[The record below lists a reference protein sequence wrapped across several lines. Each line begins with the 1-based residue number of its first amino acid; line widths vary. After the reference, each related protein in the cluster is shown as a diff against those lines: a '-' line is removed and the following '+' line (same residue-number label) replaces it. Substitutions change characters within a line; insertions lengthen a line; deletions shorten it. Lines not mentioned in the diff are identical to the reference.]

1 LKNLGS
7 KFFVLVL
14 ARMYFPLECPAIWA
28 DRKAYITKLGNPALR
43 TDLVD
48 IFDYSEPQ
56 SVGSVSDQQACHE
69 KMGCVVTKM
78 KTETLKPFLP
88 EIDEAKRNPS
98 GWVYRIAGHF
108 WPSASSVQH
117 EAILSRYSSF
127 VRQINPMRKSSGR
140 IGEVVRA
147 WVLAPMK
154 PPTPIDTPI
163 QFAEPI
169 LDDLVAMALEQAAEE
184 NDIRNQM
191 RVALE
196 ADDVPK
202 VLGLCKK
209 LVFPDELYAAETG
222 KINHVSKGDRTRKGV
237 VGGTGPGGP
246 GRDREAVA

>member
-1 LKNLGS
+1 
-7 KFFVLVL
+7 
-14 ARMYFPLECPAIWA
+14 
-28 DRKAYITKLGNPALR
+28 
-43 TDLVD
+43 
-48 IFDYSEPQ
+48 
-56 SVGSVSDQQACHE
+56 
-69 KMGCVVTKM
+69 
-78 KTETLKPFLP
+78 
-88 EIDEAKRNPS
+88 
-98 GWVYRIAGHF
+98 
-108 WPSASSVQH
+108 
-117 EAILSRYSSF
+117 
-127 VRQINPMRKSSGR
+127 
-140 IGEVVRA
+140 
-147 WVLAPMK
+147 MK

-202 VLGLCKK
+202 VLGLCRK